1 MQSYGIINQCT
12 YIPFSLSELIEMGKQ
27 YFYQL
32 LSSVLFVKG
41 KHNRQTDYGYCSR
54 KGYATVYAADQLTAV
69 ISWSINGF

>member
-12 YIPFSLSELIEMGKQ
+12 YIHFSLSELIEMGKQ

-32 LSSVLFVKG
+32 LSSVLIAKG
-41 KHNRQTDYGYCSR
+41 KHNKLTM
-54 KGYATVYAADQLTAV
+54 ATVLEKVMLLFTQLNQLTAV